1 MARDVEA
8 TWSAILSDHVMQKRG
23 GKKRGGLGEGGDKEV
38 EVEEGEGEEIVREL
52 KDNSRYL
59 VDAWTS

>member
-8 TWSAILSDHVMQKRG
+8 TWSAILSDYMMQKKSG
-23 GKKRGGLGEGGDKEV
+23 GWGEGGDKEE
-38 EVEEGEGEEIVREL
+38 EVEEGEGDKIVREMME
-52 KDNSRYL
+52 NSRYL